1 MSAAF
6 TLRPLER
13 NPPSTPGNA
22 LEGAFRVHLS
32 PKELRDH
39 RLTPGDLIRLKTLAG
54 FKGYGI
60 AWTAAGTNPAKKPIA
75 KVTDLLKEQC
85 SLSLNDPVF
94 IEKASDSWEPLTSV
108 RIAYPEDIES
118 TAKFTSTEEL
128 LYWARY
134 ALVDVELVLP
144 GCSLQVQAKG
154 PKEQSKTAKLRL
166 IVESIDPQPDEKTAL
181 YFDPVSTQV
190 VAADEPPPKQTAQ
203 SPVTQLPSEPTSKI
217 LKLESEGVGGLSEQI
232 QTVNKSLFFFSQAS
246 LSLPDQHLLGPT
258 TFLFHGPEGTGKS
271 MLLERL
277 AEGPWNDVQR
287 LSLETHPKNQA
298 AGIEDTFEA
307 AKENQPSLVLMDNLD
322 KFLEKAETL
331 VGKLRSELAKLE
343 GSKVVVA
350 AAARSIYDIDSSLR
364 TTSGFKTE
372 LEIFPPN
379 LVQREEI
386 LREII
391 GPGRPISSVKITAVA
406 ERAHGFVGRDI
417 HKLCGLARNHRVQAV
432 YDSLEDG
439 KKESFSEVLSAGDF
453 VTQSD
458 FEAVIDQVQ
467 PTVLKDSIL
476 EVPKVKWDQIAG
488 LDHVRALLEAI
499 TIRPFKVCTDAFA
512 KHHSRLTYMQHPDL
526 DTKFGGPQ
534 SRKGVLMYGPPGCAK
549 TLIAQAVAT
558 ESHQN
563 FLAVKGSEL
572 IKMYVGESERAIRD
586 VFRRARAAKPCIIF
600 FDEIDS
606 IGKSREKTQDSGL
619 NVVTTLLNEMDGI
632 EALKDVFIIG
642 ATNRPDILDSALIRT
657 GRFDAHIHI
666 GLPTFDARRQILQI
680 HTRKRPLAAD
690 VDLDLVAERTEGS
703 SGADIKGLCAVAVE
717 MAISDF
723 ERNPDAEPLVEMRHF
738 ERALGEHQP
747 HTLREEAERYKYWR
761 PGMSLGEA

>member
-1 MSAAF
+1 MSVAF

-22 LEGAFRVHLS
+22 LEGAFRVHLAL
-32 PKELRDH
+32 KELREH
-39 RLTPGDLIRLKTLAG
+39 KLTNGDLIRLKTATG

-75 KVTDLLKEQC
+75 KVTDLLREEYG
-85 SLSLNDPVF
+85 LSLNDPTW
-94 IEKASDSWEPLTSV
+94 IERASDSWKPLAS
-108 RIAYPEDIES
+108 IQIDEKEFEEAAGKFSGSGELAY
-118 TAKFTSTEEL
+118 
-128 LYWARY
+128 WMRY
-134 ALVDVELVLP
+134 ALVDVDFVLP

-154 PKEQSKTAKLRL
+154 PKGQSHKVRL
-166 IVESIDPQPDEKTAL
+166 TVQGIEPQPDENTAL
-181 YFDPVSTQV
+181 YFDPITTTILASGRPLAEQQPQQAAAQPAKPVS
-190 VAADEPPPKQTAQ
+190 D
-203 SPVTQLPSEPTSKI
+203 S
-217 LKLESEGVGGLSEQI
+217 LKLDDDGIGGLSEHVATI
-232 QTVNKSLFFFSQAS
+232 NKSLSFFSLPAS
-246 LSLPDQHLLGPT
+246 ALPDQHLLGPT

-277 AEGPWNDVQR
+277 AEAPWKDVQR

-350 AAARSIYDIDSSLR
+350 AAARSIYDVDSSLR

-379 LVQREEI
+379 LAQREDMLRKI
-386 LREII
+386 L
-391 GPGRPISSVKITAVA
+391 GPDRAVSSVDFTAIA

-417 HKLCGLARNHRVQAV
+417 HKLCGLARNHRVQET
-432 YDSLEDG
+432 YDSLPSD
-439 KKESFSEVLSAGDF
+439 KVDTLAEVLAADDF
-453 VTQSD
+453 VLQTD
-458 FEAVIDQVQ
+458 FDSVIDSVQ

-476 EVPKVKWDQIAG
+476 EVPKISWDQIAG
-488 LDHVRALLEAI
+488 LDHVRSLLEAI
-499 TIRPFKVCTDAFA
+499 TIRPFK
-512 KHHSRLTYMQHPDL
+512 HPDL
-526 DTKFGGPQ
+526 DAKFGGPQ

-549 TLIAQAVAT
+549 TLIAQAVAST
-558 ESHQN
+558 SGLN

-572 IKMYVGESERAIRD
+572 IKMYVGESERSIRD
-586 VFRRARAAKPCIIF
+586 VFRRARAAQPCVVF

-606 IGKSREKTQDSGL
+606 IGKSRDKMGDSGL
-619 NVVTTLLNEMDGI
+619 NVVATLLNEMDGI
-632 EALKDVFIIG
+632 EALKDVFIIA

-666 GLPTFDARRQILQI
+666 GLPTLDARRQILEI
-680 HTRKRPLAAD
+680 HTRKRPLAGD
-690 VDLDLVAERTEGS
+690 VDLDVVAQRTEGS
-703 SGADIKGLCAVAVE
+703 SGADLKGLCAVAVE
-717 MAISDF
+717 MAI
-723 ERNPDAEPLVEMRHF
+723 AEYEKEGGEALVRMCHWE
-738 ERALGEHQP
+738 EALKEHQP
-747 HTLREEAERYKYWR
+747 HTLKEEAERYKYWR

>member
-1 MSAAF
+1 MSVAF

-22 LEGAFRVHLS
+22 LEGAFRVHLAL
-32 PKELRDH
+32 KELREH
-39 RLTPGDLIRLKTLAG
+39 KLTNGDLIRLKTATG

-75 KVTDLLKEQC
+75 KVTDLLREEYG
-85 SLSLNDPVF
+85 LSLNDPTW
-94 IEKASDSWEPLTSV
+94 IEKASDSWKPLASLQ
-108 RIAYPEDIES
+108 IDEKEFNEAAEKFPGQGELAY
-118 TAKFTSTEEL
+118 
-128 LYWARY
+128 WMRY
-134 ALVDVELVLP
+134 ALVDVDFVRP

-154 PKEQSKTAKLRL
+154 PKGQSSKVRL
-166 IVESIDPQPDEKTAL
+166 TVQSIEPQPDENTAL
-181 YFDPVSTQV
+181 YFDPITTTIMTSGRPLAEQQPQQAAGQPAKPVSDV
-190 VAADEPPPKQTAQ
+190 
-203 SPVTQLPSEPTSKI
+203 
-217 LKLESEGVGGLSEQI
+217 LKLNGEGIGGLSDQVATI
-232 QTVNKSLFFFSQAS
+232 NKTLSFFSLPAS
-246 LSLPDQHLLGPT
+246 ALPDQHLLGPT

-277 AEGPWNDVQR
+277 AEAPWKDVQR

-372 LEIFPPN
+372 LETYPPN
-379 LVQREEI
+379 LAQREDI
-386 LREII
+386 LRKVL
-391 GPGRPISSVKITAVA
+391 GPDRAVASVNFTAIA

-417 HKLCGLARNHRVQAV
+417 HKLCGLARNHRVQEV
-432 YDSLEDG
+432 YDSLDDE
-439 KKESFSEVLSAGDF
+439 KTESFGSILAEGDF
-453 VTQSD
+453 VLQTD
-458 FEAVIDQVQ
+458 FDAVIDQVQ

-476 EVPKVKWDQIAG
+476 EVPKVSWDQIAG
-488 LDHVRALLEAI
+488 LDHVRSLLEAI
-499 TIRPFKVCTDAFA
+499 TIRPFK
-512 KHHSRLTYMQHPDL
+512 HPDL
-526 DTKFGGPQ
+526 DAKFGGPQ

-549 TLIAQAVAT
+549 TLIAQAVAST
-558 ESHQN
+558 SGLN

-572 IKMYVGESERAIRD
+572 IKMYVGESERSIRD
-586 VFRRARAAKPCIIF
+586 VFRRARAAQPCIIF

-606 IGKSREKTQDSGL
+606 IGKARDKSGDSGL
-619 NVVTTLLNEMDGI
+619 NVVATLLNEMDGI
-632 EALKDVFIIG
+632 EALKDVFIIA

-666 GLPTFDARRQILQI
+666 GLPSLAARKQILEI
-680 HTRKRPLAAD
+680 HTRRRPLAGD
-690 VDLDLVAERTEGS
+690 VDLDQVAERTEGS
-703 SGADIKGLCAVAVE
+703 SGADLKGLCVVAVE
-717 MAISDF
+717 MAIEEY
-723 ERNPDAEPLVEMRHF
+723 ERDGGEPLVRMKHW
-738 ERALGEHQP
+738 ERALEEHQP
-747 HTLREEAERYKYWR
+747 HTLKEEAERYKYWR
-761 PGMSLGEA
+761 PGMSLGEV

>member
-1 MSAAF
+1 MSVAF

-22 LEGAFRVHLS
+22 LEAAFRVHVS
-32 PKELRDH
+32 PKELRNH
-39 RLTPGDLIRLKTLAG
+39 RLTNGDLIRLKTLAG

-60 AWTAAGTNPAKKPIA
+60 AWTAAGTNPANKPIA

-85 SLSLNDPVF
+85 NLSLNDAVW
-94 IEKASDSWEPLTSV
+94 IERATDSWKPLTSV
-108 RIAYPEDIES
+108 QIAYPEGLEQD
-118 TAKFTSTEEL
+118 AKFPSTDEL

-154 PKEQSKTAKLRL
+154 PKEQQKTSKLRL
-166 IVESIDPQPDEKTAL
+166 IVHSIDPQPDEQCAL
-181 YFDPVSTQV
+181 YFDPVHTQV
-190 VAADEPPPKQTAQ
+190 IALDEPPALQATQ
-203 SPVTQLPSEPTSKI
+203 SPTEQLAQPAPKT
-217 LKLESEGVGGLSEQI
+217 LKLNSDGIGGLSEHI
-232 QTVNKSLFFFSQAS
+232 ATINKSLFFFSNAAS
-246 LSLPDQHLLGPT
+246 ALPDQHLLGPT

-277 AEGPWNDVQR
+277 AEGPWKDVQR
-287 LSLETHPKNQA
+287 LSLETHPKNQT

-307 AKENQPSLVLMDNLD
+307 AKENQPSLILMDNLD
-322 KFLEKAETL
+322 KFLEKAENL

-364 TTSGFKTE
+364 TTSGFKAE

-379 LVQREEI
+379 LAQREDI
-386 LREII
+386 LRQIL
-391 GPGRPISSVKITAVA
+391 GPTRATSSVHFTAVA
-406 ERAHGFVGRDI
+406 ERSHGFVGRDI
-417 HKLCGLARNHRVQAV
+417 HKLCGLARNHRVQEV
-432 YDSLEDG
+432 YESLKDEEKLTLG
-439 KKESFSEVLSAGDF
+439 EVLEAGDF
-453 VTQSD
+453 VMQSD
-458 FEAVIDQVQ
+458 FDAVIDQVQ

-499 TIRPFKVCTDAFA
+499 TIRPFK
-512 KHHSRLTYMQHPDL
+512 HPDL
-526 DTKFGGPQ
+526 DSKFGGPQ

-619 NVVTTLLNEMDGI
+619 NVVATLLNEMDGI

-666 GLPTFDARRQILQI
+666 GLPTLESRKQILEI
-680 HTRKRPLAAD
+680 HTRKRPLAED
-690 VDLDLVAERTEGS
+690 VDLDAVAQRTEGS

-717 MAISDF
+717 MAISDY
-723 ERNPDAEPLVEMRHF
+723 EKAPESEPMIRMCHF
-738 ERALGEHQP
+738 ERALAEHLP
-747 HTLREEAERYKYWR
+747 HTLKEEAERYKYWR
-761 PGMSLGEA
+761 PGMSLSDS

>member
-1 MSAAF
+1 MSVAF

-32 PKELRDH
+32 PRELRDH

-60 AWTAAGTNPAKKPIA
+60 AWTAAGTTNPAKKPIA

-85 SLSLNDPVF
+85 NLSLNDPVF
-94 IEKASDSWEPLTSV
+94 IEKASDSWKPLTSV
-108 RIAYPEDIES
+108 RIAYQEDVGS
-118 TAKFTSTEEL
+118 DAKFPSTDEL

-190 VAADEPPPKQTAQ
+190 IAADEPPPQQTA
-203 SPVTQLPSEPTSKI
+203 SPPATEPPAKPTSEI
-217 LKLESEGVGGLSEQI
+217 LKLQSEGIGGLSEQI
-232 QTVNKSLFFFSQAS
+232 TAVNKSLFFFSQAS

-277 AEGPWNDVQR
+277 ADGPWKDVQR

-350 AAARSIYDIDSSLR
+350 AATRSIYDIDSSLR

-379 LVQREEI
+379 LAQREDI
-386 LREII
+386 LREIL
-391 GPGRPISSVKITAVA
+391 GPARSISSVKVTAVA

-417 HKLCGLARNHRVQAV
+417 HKLCGLARNHRVEAV
-432 YDSLEDG
+432 YESLANDQ
-439 KKESFSEVLSAGDF
+439 KESFGEVLSAGDF

-458 FEAVIDQVQ
+458 FDAVIDQVQ

-499 TIRPFKVCTDAFA
+499 TIRPFK
-512 KHHSRLTYMQHPDL
+512 HPDL

-666 GLPTFDARRQILQI
+666 GLPTLDARRQILQI

-690 VDLDLVAERTEGS
+690 VDLDVVAERTEGS

-723 ERNPDAEPLVEMRHF
+723 ERNPDAQPLVEMSHF
-738 ERALGEHQP
+738 ERALSEHQP

>member
-22 LEGAFRVHLS
+22 LEAAFRVHLS
-32 PKELRDH
+32 AKELRNH
-39 RLTPGDLIRLKTLAG
+39 RLNNGDLIRLKTVAG

-60 AWTAAGTNPAKKPIA
+60 AWTAAGTNPANKPIA

-94 IEKASDSWEPLTSV
+94 IEKASDAWKPLTSV
-108 RIAYPEDIES
+108 QISYPEDIEES
-118 TAKFTSTEEL
+118 AKFSSTDEL

-154 PKEQSKTAKLRL
+154 PKEQAKTSKLRL
-166 IVESIDPQPDEKTAL
+166 TVQSIEPQPDEKTAL

-190 VAADEPPPKQTAQ
+190 IAADEPPPQQTAQ
-203 SPVTQLPSEPTSKI
+203 TPAAVPTKPKSEV
-217 LKLESEGVGGLSEQI
+217 LKLGSQGIGGLSEQI
-232 QTVNKSLFFFSQAS
+232 TTVNKSLFFFSQAALA
-246 LSLPDQHLLGPT
+246 LSDQHLLGPT

-277 AEGPWNDVQR
+277 AEAPWKDVQR

-298 AGIEDTFEA
+298 LGIEDTFEA
-307 AKENQPSLVLMDNLD
+307 AKENQPSLILMDNLD

-350 AAARSIYDIDSSLR
+350 AATRSVYDIDTSLR

-379 LVQREEI
+379 LVQREDI
-386 LREII
+386 LRQIL
-391 GPGRPISSVKITAVA
+391 GSDRQTSSINITAVA

-417 HKLCGLARNHRVQAV
+417 HKLCGLARNNRVQTV
-432 YDSLEDG
+432 YDSLEDE
-439 KKESFSEVLSAGDF
+439 KKDTFGEVLSEGDF

-458 FEAVIDQVQ
+458 FDAVIDQVQ

-499 TIRPFKVCTDAFA
+499 TIRPFKV
-512 KHHSRLTYMQHPDL
+512 RMLQH
-526 DTKFGGPQ
+526 T
-534 SRKGVLMYGPPGCAK
+534 
-549 TLIAQAVAT
+549 
-558 ESHQN
+558 
-563 FLAVKGSEL
+563 
-572 IKMYVGESERAIRD
+572 
-586 VFRRARAAKPCIIF
+586 
-600 FDEIDS
+600 
-606 IGKSREKTQDSGL
+606 
-619 NVVTTLLNEMDGI
+619 
-632 EALKDVFIIG
+632 
-642 ATNRPDILDSALIRT
+642 
-657 GRFDAHIHI
+657 
-666 GLPTFDARRQILQI
+666 
-680 HTRKRPLAAD
+680 
-690 VDLDLVAERTEGS
+690 
-703 SGADIKGLCAVAVE
+703 LCA
-717 MAISDF
+717 
-723 ERNPDAEPLVEMRHF
+723 PD
-738 ERALGEHQP
+738 
-747 HTLREEAERYKYWR
+747 
-761 PGMSLGEA
+761 